1 MKIVFFGSGQ
11 IGVPS
16 LAALA
21 DSKDIEF
28 AHIFTQPAR
37 QAGRKRK
44 PAPTPVA
51 AWAAENSIPCTEAE
65 NINSADMLEKVADC
79 KADLLVVIAFGQKIG
94 NEVIALFKKGAI
106 NVHTS
111 LLPKYRG
118 AGPINWAVIN
128 GEKETGVSIITLAE
142 KMDAGEV
149 LAQSAIPI
157 CKGDTAQDVHDK
169 LAEFAPNIL
178 LQTIAEIDAGTAV
191 YQKQDQSKV
200 TFAPKL
206 KKSDGFIDFSEPASM
221 IAAKVRGLWPWPG
234 AQADYFSAKTQ
245 KNCRV
250 TIVKAFVV
258 AATAQPEKI
267 GSLNDDLDIICGKD
281 CLKILQL
288 KPAGKNIMD
297 FQDFANGRQT
307 APGDKFLKIQE
318 GA

>member
-11 IGVPS
+11 IGLPS
-16 LAALA
+16 LSALA
-21 DSKDIEF
+21 ESADIEL

-51 AWAAENSIPCTEAE
+51 AWAADNNIPFTEAE
-65 NINSADMLEKVADC
+65 NINSADTLEEIASC
-79 KADLLVVIAFGQKIG
+79 GAELLVVIAFGQKIG
-94 NEVIALFKKGAI
+94 NEVIALFEKGAI

-118 AGPINWAVIN
+118 AAPVNRAVMN
-128 GEKETGVSIITLAE
+128 GERETGISIITLAE

-157 CKGDTAQDVHDK
+157 NKFDTAEDVHDK
-169 LAEFAPNIL
+169 LAELAPKVL
-178 LQTIAEIDAGTAV
+178 LDTIAKIEAGTAV
-191 YQKQDQSKV
+191 YQKQDESKV

-206 KKSDGFIDFSEPASM
+206 KKSDGLIDFSESASI

-234 AQADYFSAKTQ
+234 AQVDYFSEKTQ
-245 KNCRV
+245 RTCRV
-250 TIVKAFVV
+250 TIAQAHVI
-258 AATAQPEKI
+258 AAKTYSEKI
-267 GSLNDDLDIICGKD
+267 GTLDNDLDVICGKD
-281 CLKILQL
+281 CLKILKL
-288 KPAGKNIMD
+288 KPAGKNVMA
-297 FQDFANGRQT
+297 FQDFVNGRQT

-318 GA
+318 DA